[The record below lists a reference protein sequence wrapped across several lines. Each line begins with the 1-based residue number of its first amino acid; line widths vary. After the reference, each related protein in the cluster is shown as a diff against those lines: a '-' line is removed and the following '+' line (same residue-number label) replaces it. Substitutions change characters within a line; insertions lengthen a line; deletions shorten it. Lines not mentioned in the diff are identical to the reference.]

1 MGSDLRIVDV
11 GIKVFQF
18 KFSSS
23 FQMEWLPNFC
33 FICGV
38 LVMVRNIILGFKVSL
53 NVTGFLG
60 TELEKTVALRGFL
73 RNIELLAAVG
83 RRKERK
89 KTLVYSIVRWLL
101 VR

>member
-1 MGSDLRIVDV
+1 
-11 GIKVFQF
+11 
-18 KFSSS
+18 
-23 FQMEWLPNFC
+23 
-33 FICGV
+33 
-38 LVMVRNIILGFKVSL
+38 MVRNIILGFKVSL

-101 VR
+101 VK